1 MRTIPMAFAA
11 LALSALAL
19 ASCSLRGASEI
30 SLIGS
35 GGSSPDAGAG
45 HGSCDGSGGSLDAG
59 LDYDGGGYYG
69 NDGGGYYGNDAG
81 ISYGDDAGSWEEP
94 DAGLYS
100 LDAGIG
106 SGHHH

>member
-11 LALSALAL
+11 LALAL

-35 GGSSPDAGAG
+35 NGPSPDANAG
-45 HGSCDGSGGSLDAG
+45 HDACGGGSGYSPDGG
-59 LDYDGGGYYG
+59 LDYDAGGYYG

-81 ISYGDDAGSWEEP
+81 IYYGNDGGWE
-94 DAGLYS
+94 D
-100 LDAGIG
+100 LDAGIESLDAG
-106 SGHHH
+106 SGHHHPGSGG